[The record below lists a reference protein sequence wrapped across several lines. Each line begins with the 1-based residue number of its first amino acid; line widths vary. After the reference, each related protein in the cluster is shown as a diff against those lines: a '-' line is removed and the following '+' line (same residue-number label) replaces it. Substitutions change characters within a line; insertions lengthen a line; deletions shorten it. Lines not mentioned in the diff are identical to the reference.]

1 MDGGPAR
8 KQNKEMKLRA
18 TSYGVRKRCFRS
30 RRLRSTLPSLLTVV
44 LLFGF
49 GCNRSSPEARAQ
61 RGEAV
66 FRDLQSRK
74 MADPADLTGVE
85 KSGLSLCLSTSEWQ
99 KLTKE
104 QQIDLTYYAQHL
116 VPMVR
121 SNPGDYV
128 HVLEPKYAAIRAALI
143 QSGRKL
149 CDDCWLIRID
159 SPGAP
164 SADGLRFQRNAITMV
179 SGDKL
184 WDTITADSYQN
195 DEQKNSARGTRAS
208 EFRKQ

>member
-1 MDGGPAR
+1 ME
-8 KQNKEMKLRA
+8 QNKEMKLNA
-18 TSYGVRKRCFRS
+18 TSYGVRKSCFRS

-44 LLFGF
+44 LLFGV
-49 GCNRSSPEARAQ
+49 GCNRSSPETRAQ

-74 MADPADLTGVE
+74 MADPPDLTGME
-85 KSGLSLCLSTSEWQ
+85 KSELSLCLSASEWR

-128 HVLEPKYAAIRAALI
+128 HVLDLKSAALRAALI
-143 QSGRKL
+143 ESGRKL

-164 SADGLRFQRNAITMV
+164 SADGLRFQRDAITMV

-184 WDTITADSYQN
+184 WDAITAESYQN
-195 DEQKNSARGTRAS
+195 DEQKNEARGTRS
-208 EFRKQ
+208 SGFRKQ